1 MSCRQ
6 TTFSLLLKLS
16 HGNMAKLPVKYY
28 VVDAFTDSAFKGNP
42 AVVCLLEEE
51 RDEKWLQ
58 AVAAEFNISLTC
70 YLTRL
75 SGSDCLDSSNPR
87 FRLRWFTPV
96 AEVKIC
102 GHATLAAAHTLF
114 TSSLLNCD
122 VIEFVTK
129 SGTLTARK
137 VADIQTIDG
146 LNIQN
151 HESQE
156 SFLIELDFPTIPMI
170 DFNSAEFSPVSKA
183 LNGTSVID
191 IKRTAT
197 EDDLI
202 VILSSGETVVEFQPQ
217 FDLICKCP
225 GRGII
230 ISGPAPLDSGFDYY
244 YRLFCPKLQVNEDH
258 VCGSA
263 NCALALYWSKRLG
276 KCDLVAYA
284 ASARSGVVNIHL
296 DEQNQRVLLRGKAV
310 TIMEGSLSV

>member
-1 MSCRQ
+1 
-6 TTFSLLLKLS
+6 
-16 HGNMAKLPVKYY
+16 MAKLPVKYY

-42 AVVCLLEEE
+42 TAVCLLEEE

-58 AVAAEFNISLTC
+58 AVATEFNFSC

-75 SGSDCLDSSNPR
+75 SGSDSLDSSNPR

-146 LNIQN
+146 SNIQN

-170 DFNSAEFSPVSKA
+170 DFNSAEFSPISKA
-183 LNGTSVID
+183 LNGASVID

-197 EDDLI
+197 LDDLI
-202 VILSSGETVVEFQPQ
+202 VILSSGETVAKLQPQ

-225 GRGII
+225 GRGIV

-244 YRLFCPKLQVNEDH
+244 YRFFCPKLQLNEDH

-263 NCALALYWSKRLG
+263 NCSLALYWSKRLG

>member
-1 MSCRQ
+1 M
-6 TTFSLLLKLS
+6 K
-16 HGNMAKLPVKYY
+16 PVKYY
-28 VVDAFTDSAFKGNP
+28 MVDAFTDSAFKGNA
-42 AVVCLLEEE
+42 AVVCFLEEDQRTQE
-51 RDEKWLQ
+51 WLQ
-58 AVAAEFNISLTC
+58 VVAAEFNIPTTC
-70 YLTRL
+70 YLTHL
-75 SGSDCLDSSNPR
+75 TQSNEPNPR
-87 FRLRWFTPV
+87 FRLRLFTPV
-96 AEVKIC
+96 TEVKIC

-146 LNIQN
+146 SNIQN

-170 DFNSAEFSPVSKA
+170 DFNSAEFSPISKA

-244 YRLFCPKLQVNEDH
+244 YRLFCPKLQVNEVKYVWHLVSNNDH